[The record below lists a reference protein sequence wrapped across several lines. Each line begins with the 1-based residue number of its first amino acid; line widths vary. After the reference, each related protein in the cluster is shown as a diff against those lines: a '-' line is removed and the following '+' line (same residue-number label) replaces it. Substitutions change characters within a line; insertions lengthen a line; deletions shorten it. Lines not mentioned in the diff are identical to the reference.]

1 MAMQN
6 ALYQYIE
13 LYNANRPVVEAR
25 SSEPLNRLRT
35 AALEALETAGRLP
48 AKGDE
53 GFEKTSINDMFA
65 PDFGV
70 NISGVNIPADIASSF
85 RCGVPNL
92 STLMGVVV
100 NDRFTPHLHAPEK
113 PSGRGHMCSL
123 SEAAG
128 KHPGIVGK
136 WYGSVANLD
145 SPGTALNTLLAQEG
159 VFIHAGPRH
168 QTWKSP
174 CSLSAY

>member
-70 NISGVNIPADIASSF
+70 NISGINIPADIASSF

-100 NDRFTPHLHAPEK
+100 NA
-113 PSGRGHMCSL
+113 
-123 SEAAG
+123 
-128 KHPGIVGK
+128 
-136 WYGSVANLD
+136 D
-145 SPGTALNTLLAQEG
+145 SPPP
-159 VFIHAGPRH
+159 PR
-168 QTWKSP
+168 S
-174 CSLSAY
+174 

>member
-1 MAMQN
+1 MQ
-6 ALYQYIE
+6 
-13 LYNANRPVVEAR
+13 NRPVVEAR

-70 NISGVNIPADIASSF
+70 NISGINIPADIASSF

-100 NDRFTPHLHAPEK
+100 NDRFTPT
-113 PSGRGHMCSL
+113 S
-123 SEAAG
+123 
-128 KHPGIVGK
+128 
-136 WYGSVANLD
+136 
-145 SPGTALNTLLAQEG
+145 TLLKTFRQG
-159 VFIHAGPRH
+159 
-168 QTWKSP
+168 
-174 CSLSAY
+174 SLCVHFPKQPGNIPAS